1 MRTHIRTFIA
11 IKIQPNEKVLELLRY
26 FKNQFPNDKINWVDT
41 ENFHLTLRF
50 MGETT
55 REQLYDLVDRLEKVC
70 SGKKKFN
77 LSLKGTGYFKSK
89 SQPRVLFI
97 KIEAIE
103 ELQLFVQGIEKAVVT
118 CGFKAEQKTFKPHI
132 TLGRIKHIENRSRF
146 FSLLDEMPTVDYQ
159 DIEVGEIILFQSIL
173 KRTGPEYRL
182 IQKFE
187 LQ

>member
-11 IKIQPNEKVLELLRY
+11 IKIQANKKVLELLQH
-26 FKNQFPNDKINWVDT
+26 FKNKFPNDRINWVDT

-50 MGETT
+50 LGNTT
-55 REQLYDLVDRLEKVC
+55 REQLYELVDRLEEVC

-97 KIEAIE
+97 KIEAVD
-103 ELQLFVQGIEKAVVT
+103 ELQLLVQEIEKVVVN
-118 CGFKAEQKTFKPHI
+118 CGFEAEQKSFKPHL
-132 TLGRIKHIENRSRF
+132 TLGRIKHVENRNRF
-146 FSLLDEMPTVDYQ
+146 FSIFDEMPADDYQ
-159 DIEVGEIILFQSIL
+159 KIEVGEIILFQSIL
-173 KRTGPEYRL
+173 KTTGPEYRT
-182 IQKFE
+182 IKTFA